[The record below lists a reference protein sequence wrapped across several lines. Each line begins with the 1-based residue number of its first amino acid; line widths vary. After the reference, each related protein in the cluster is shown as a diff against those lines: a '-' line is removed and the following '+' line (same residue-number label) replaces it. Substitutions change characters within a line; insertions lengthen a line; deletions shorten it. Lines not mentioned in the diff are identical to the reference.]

1 MCVCVCVCVCNGPAH
16 MLIRMNSGK
25 VMAIQHPS
33 LYLSVTLSV
42 FLSFCFTPDTKSKA
56 NGFFFFF
63 FIFFFFLGFFF
74 LATLLAAMT
83 LPLHAY
89 RCPSCGLLMIYS
101 HLIKQLAFSALCCVI
116 APKMQATHLPMVV
129 NHLPSLLI
137 NIIVLRCT
145 ANISSDLHIN
155 SNDW

>member
-1 MCVCVCVCVCNGPAH
+1 MKFSFQSINDTNELNYLEAVSVSQCVCVCVCVCNGPAH

-74 LATLLAAMT
+74 FGNAVG
-83 LPLHAY
+83 
-89 RCPSCGLLMIYS
+89 CND
-101 HLIKQLAFSALCCVI
+101 SAL
-116 APKMQATHLPMVV
+116 TRL
-129 NHLPSLLI
+129 
-137 NIIVLRCT
+137 
-145 ANISSDLHIN
+145 
-155 SNDW
+155 